1 MKKIIQTEH
10 NKTNLL
16 IFLIGIVGI
25 LGSIVFKN
33 YIKEPLF
40 TILIS
45 ISTSIVASSIVA
57 FITTVY
63 MFENTERV
71 EFIRKWG
78 IKSIYETRGVMNN
91 EVNALFEH
99 KVARLDIIAY
109 GLKSFRESKSQRIKQ
124 LLQYGMKMRIITVD
138 PKLGILEYKDRDE
151 GKIEGSTAASIHDLI
166 KWCKEIGK
174 VEVRVIDTLPTELY
188 FRVDSNVFVGPYE
201 IGRESQQ
208 TITMHLKGKTDGV
221 KYYTE
226 YFDNIW
232 KNAKKPS

>member
-1 MKKIIQTEH
+1 MKKLIQTEH
-10 NKTNLL
+10 NKTNLI
-16 IFLIGIVGI
+16 IFLLGIVGI
-25 LGSIVFKN
+25 LGSIVAKN

-40 TILIS
+40 TILLS

-63 MFENTERV
+63 MLENTEMV
-71 EFIRKWG
+71 ELIRKWG

-124 LLQYGMKMRIITVD
+124 LLQYGMIMRIITVD
-138 PKLGILEYKDRDE
+138 PKLDILLLKDRDE
-151 GKIEGSTAASIHDLI
+151 GKIEGSTAASINELI

-174 VEVRVIDTLPTELY
+174 VEIRVINTLPTELY

-201 IGRESQQ
+201 FGRESQQ
-208 TITMHLKGKTDGV
+208 TITMHLGGKTEGV
-221 KYYTE
+221 KYYNE
-226 YFDNIW
+226 YFNNIW
-232 KNAKKPS
+232 KRAKKPM